1 MSDLVAQL
9 REKDGTAAALLLI
22 VSVAAL
28 LRFYSLA
35 AESLWF
41 DETYSVWVARHPVAW
56 HIALSTQRIFPPLY
70 YLCLHFWLGLG
81 SSEFVVR
88 SLSVWLGL
96 ASIVAVYG
104 LAKQLFD
111 ARVGLLS
118 ALLLAISPLHIWYS
132 QEARMYILV
141 ATLGLC
147 SAYFM
152 LCALRQGRLWH
163 WVAYVLSTAALM
175 NTHYF
180 AIFLVP
186 FQNAYVLYLLLRKQI
201 QLDVLRHWLVSQGAA
216 ALLSVMGLA
225 GIFSAESGYWWGLL
239 DTWHGAPTVADL
251 LGVMFSFSLGTTIQG
266 RWIYWGGL
274 FVFGLCVLASC
285 FSIGRRRLL
294 LLSDGGLA
302 FALLYFAVPIGT
314 VFALS
319 QFRSFWV
326 LRYIFPFLP
335 PYCIIVARGI
345 SNLWRLGE
353 AESGTDLRNGKSQD
367 PSRRAAMRTAG
378 RALALVL
385 LAAIVLTST
394 WPIANIYR
402 YEHKENWRSAVSYL
416 AAQEQANDL
425 ILLVDEDIWLPFEHY
440 YDGSTRRIG
449 VSRVVTDRDLLAA
462 RVGTVLP
469 HYSRMWLVLSH
480 TDNFLLKD
488 YLTASRCTELVSE
501 KHFTGI
507 EIDLFNIQLTVAN
520 CG

>member
-1 MSDLVAQL
+1 VSDLVAQL
-9 REKDGTAAALLLI
+9 RQEKGTTAALLLI

-88 SLSVWLGL
+88 SLSVWIGLG
-96 ASIVAVYG
+96 SIVAVYG

-111 ARVGLLS
+111 ARIGLLS

-163 WVAYVLSTAALM
+163 WAAYILSTAALM

-201 QLDVLRHWLVSQGAA
+201 RLAVLRHWLVSQAVV
-216 ALLSVMGLA
+216 ALLSVVGLA

-251 LGVMFSFSLGTTIQG
+251 LSLMFSFSLGTTIQG

-274 FVFGLCVLASC
+274 FLFGLCVLASC
-285 FSIGRRRLL
+285 FSVGRRRLL
-294 LLSDGGLA
+294 LPADRGLA
-302 FALLYFAVPIGT
+302 FAGLYLAVPIGT

-335 PYCIIVARGI
+335 PYCILVARGI
-345 SNLWRLGE
+345 SNLWRLGDGE
-353 AESGTDLRNGKSQD
+353 SQD
-367 PSRRAAMRTAG
+367 PSRKAATRTAG
-378 RALALVL
+378 GALALLL

-416 AAQEQANDL
+416 TAQEQPDDL

-449 VSRVVTDRDLLAA
+449 VSRLVSDRDLLAA
-462 RVGTVLP
+462 RVATVLP
-469 HYSRMWLVLSH
+469 HYGRMWLVLSH

-488 YLTASRCTELVSE
+488 YLTASQCTELVSE
-501 KHFTGI
+501 EHFTGI
-507 EIDLFNIQLTVAN
+507 EVDLFNIQRTVAD